1 MKFAETYKSSSM
13 VFGIQRSGLLMGGI
27 ILRATVH
34 LNSDAILCC
43 LKSVVF
49 LNNSAN
55 SCLNREI
62 LWMCGLMGDRTSQF
76 SQTIVCVFLYLRSNL
91 SNFRL

>member
-34 LNSDAILCC
+34 LNSDAILYC
-43 LKSVVF
+43 LKSVIF

-55 SCLNREI
+55 SCPNREI
-62 LWMCGLMGDRTSQF
+62 VGCVDSQGSGQVDLAKKFF
-76 SQTIVCVFLYLRSNL
+76 SFFRFFQPKL
-91 SNFRL
+91 SHFRL